1 MSFIKPST
9 IGTYGS
15 TVSVPGCSSTGLCQ
29 ATDGTC
35 AKNDGN
41 TQQNAHAIAQSGRAT
56 YSK

>member
-9 IGTYGS
+9 IGTCGS
-15 TVSVPGCSSTGLCQ
+15 SATVPGCSSTGLCT

-41 TQQNAHAIAQSGRAT
+41 TQQNASAIAQMGKAT